1 MIQLCTA
8 VVTSL
13 LRSPVPSARVVRTEK
28 EQKEAKVGEKKR
40 GDFQNKHPAVWRCC
54 GTVRRQAIL
63 QSFSF
68 SAAPR
73 DPLARSHHRLSWS
86 WLSFV
91 PSVRFDHRQP
101 PRPGASPS
109 PASLLPRSQP
119 APCAARRPARLSAP
133 ASTSQATAYSYGREP
148 CFYGAEH
155 NAASSAQ
162 MRRSY
167 SQVRSS
173 PCMGVRAASF
183 D

>member
-1 MIQLCTA
+1 MIQLGTA

-13 LRSPVPSARVVRTEK
+13 LRSPVPSAPVVRRNK
-28 EQKEAKVGEKKR
+28 KRQRWEKKER

-133 ASTSQATAYSYGREP
+133 ASTSQATAYSYTATGGNPAFTAR
-148 CFYGAEH
+148 
-155 NAASSAQ
+155 NT
-162 MRRSY
+162 MRR
-167 SQVRSS
+167 VVPR
-173 PCMGVRAASF
+173 
-183 D
+183 